1 MAVTSQVEEGVRN
14 ERPRKR
20 KEPEA
25 RDAGRARTGLGD
37 PGAQA
42 PLAPLHGGPDDGRWV
57 RRWALGSLRR
67 LQTRRSCWAAAADE
81 PAAIHRGDTQSLAR
95 PGPRHRPAG
104 REHAG
109 ATADAGVTD
118 FLPPV

>member
-20 KEPEA
+20 KKPEA
-25 RDAGRARTGLGD
+25 RDAGRARTRPGD
-37 PGAQA
+37 PGTQA
-42 PLAPLHGGPDDGRWV
+42 PLAPLHGGPGDGRWV

-67 LQTRRSCWAAAADE
+67 LRTRRSRWAAAADE
-81 PAAIHRGDTQSLAR
+81 PAAIHRGNAQSLAR

-109 ATADAGVTD
+109 ATADAGLTD